1 MRGANVLDA
10 IGDTPVVELRSLR
23 TPTATVLAK
32 LEGTNPSGSVKD
44 RCALG
49 LVRDAQARGSLEGKT
64 LIDASSGNLGT
75 AVAMVGAALGLPVH
89 LIVGSTLTHEK
100 RRSMELLGAKLQ
112 VVEGSSLVGAKVA
125 EQMARDDP
133 RYHFLDQFRNPAN
146 VQVHYDTTGPEIVRD
161 VPDIAAYVC
170 SLGSGGSLVGVARRL
185 RAEGKHPE
193 IHAVVAEDGTRI
205 PGLRNPGEEG
215 GYPPLADMSVV
226 DEEHRVAMKTSLT
239 QISETARRDGVLLGL
254 SGGAVISVAAALA
267 RSGRLKG
274 PIVALCGDSSFK
286 YYSKALAG

>member
-1 MRGANVLDA
+1 VRANSVLDA
-10 IGDTPVVELRSLR
+10 IGDTPIVELKSLR
-23 TPTATVLAK
+23 TGHTIVLAK
-32 LEGTNPSGSVKD
+32 LEGMNPSGSVKD

-49 LVRDAQARGSLEGKT
+49 LVRDALTRASLDGKT

-75 AVAMVGAALGLPVH
+75 AVAMVGASLGIPVH

-146 VQVHYDTTGPEIVRD
+146 IQVHYETTGPEIVRD

-185 RAEGKHPE
+185 RAAGIQAE
-193 IHAVVAEDGTRI
+193 IHAVTAEDGTRI

-226 DEEHRVAMKTSLT
+226 DHEHRVAMDVATA

-254 SGGAVISVAAALA
+254 SGGAVISVAAQLA
-267 RSGRLKG
+267 RSGAVRG

-286 YYSKALAG
+286 YFSKVLSV

>member
-1 MRGANVLDA
+1 MRGNSVLDA
-10 IGDTPVVELRSLR
+10 IGETPIVELRSLR
-23 TPTATVLAK
+23 TEHATVLAK
-32 LEGTNPSGSVKD
+32 LEGMNPSGSVKD

-49 LVRDAQARGSLEGKT
+49 LIRDAQKRTSLEGKT

-75 AVAMVGAALGLPVH
+75 AVAMVGASLGLPVH

-112 VVEGSSLVGAKVA
+112 VVEGSSLVGAKIA

-133 RYHFLDQFRNPAN
+133 RYYFLDQFRNPAN

-170 SLGSGGSLVGVARRL
+170 SLGSGGSVVGVARRL
-185 RAEGKHPE
+185 RAAGIKAQV
-193 IHAVVAEDGTRI
+193 HAVTAEDGTRI

-226 DEEHRVAMKTSLT
+226 DEEHRIAMADAMA
-239 QISETARRDGVLLGL
+239 QIKETARRDGVLLGL
-254 SGGAVISVAAALA
+254 SGGAVIAVAAMLA
-267 RSGRLKG
+267 RSGRVRG
-274 PIVALCGDSSFK
+274 HIVALCGDSSFK
-286 YYSKALAG
+286 YFSKALSV

>member
-1 MRGANVLDA
+1 MRGNSVLDA

-23 TPTATVLAK
+23 TEHASVLAK

-49 LVRDAQARGSLEGKT
+49 LIRDAERRTSLAGRI
-64 LIDASSGNLGT
+64 LVDASSGNLGT
-75 AVAMVGAALGLPVH
+75 AVAMVGASLGLAVH

-100 RRSMELLGAKLQ
+100 RRSMELLGATLQ
-112 VVEGSSLVGAKVA
+112 VVEGSSLIGAKVA

-146 VQVHYDTTGPEIVRD
+146 IQVHYETTGPEIVRD
-161 VPDIAAYVC
+161 VPNLAAYVC

-185 RAEGKHPE
+185 RAAGVRAQV
-193 IHAVVAEDGTRI
+193 HAVTAADGTRI

-215 GYPPLADMSVV
+215 GYPPLADMTVV
-226 DEEHRVAMKTSLT
+226 DEEHRIEMERALATIRDVA
-239 QISETARRDGVLLGL
+239 RHDGVLLGL
-254 SGGAVISVAAALA
+254 SGGAVVSVAAALA
-267 RSGRLKG
+267 RSGRVKG

-286 YYSKALAG
+286 YYSKALAS